1 VYFET
6 NIYHIIF
13 FKKRLLSPSSKK
25 SKSGELGSSR
35 DGDGDG
41 SMCSLWGQVYSLYN
55 PHLLAVSLPQVH
67 IFLIIINNNSRN
79 TFNFVFA
86 AGSRRHVA
94 TWAGVSRGLGWHGR
108 GWSGPV
114 WVLFPIP
121 PTIPLYF
128 FCCLNDIALTV
139 SAFKIY
145 EKISHPPWGNCFRR
159 LCPLS
164 VCCFLLGS
172 LRFFYFLYI
181 FWHFLVCNINYYGRP
196 ATHTNKS

>member
-1 VYFET
+1 VYSET

-94 TWAGVSRGLGWHGR
+94 TGAGVSRGLGWHGR

-121 PTIPLYF
+121 PTTPLYF
-128 FCCLNDIALTV
+128 FAASMTLHLLSPPSRFMKKFPTPPGGIVFD
-139 SAFKIY
+139 AFA
-145 EKISHPPWGNCFRR
+145 R
-159 LCPLS
+159 
-164 VCCFLLGS
+164 FLFVVFS
-172 LRFFYFLYI
+172 
-181 FWHFLVCNINYYGRP
+181 
-196 ATHTNKS
+196 